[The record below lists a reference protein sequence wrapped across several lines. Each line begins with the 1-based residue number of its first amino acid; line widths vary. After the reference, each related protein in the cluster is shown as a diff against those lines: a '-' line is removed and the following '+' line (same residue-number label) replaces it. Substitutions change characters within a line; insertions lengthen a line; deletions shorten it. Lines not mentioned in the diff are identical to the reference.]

1 MQGTGFTTVNTLCIY
16 SDGGSGA
23 SSPAAMRLSGSL
35 VPQMRTR
42 YKIVDAAEFDEFEWH
57 EAKRAENWAVHEV
70 DFEDVKAMFRQ
81 PHICVPSKKGTE
93 DRWLA
98 VGRLHE
104 TAITVVY
111 TMREDRCRIIS
122 ARRARSDERETY
134 HQAIRYRSPKG
145 KN

>member
-1 MQGTGFTTVNTLCIY
+1 MAAELHPC
-16 SDGGSGA
+16 SDAIVGSQ
-23 SSPAAMRLSGSL
+23 

-70 DFEDVKAMFRQ
+70 DFEDAKAMFRQ
-81 PHICVPSKKGTE
+81 PHICAPSKRGTE
-93 DRWLA
+93 GRWLA

-104 TAITVVY
+104 TEITVVY

-134 HQAIRYRSPKG
+134 HQAIGYRSAKG